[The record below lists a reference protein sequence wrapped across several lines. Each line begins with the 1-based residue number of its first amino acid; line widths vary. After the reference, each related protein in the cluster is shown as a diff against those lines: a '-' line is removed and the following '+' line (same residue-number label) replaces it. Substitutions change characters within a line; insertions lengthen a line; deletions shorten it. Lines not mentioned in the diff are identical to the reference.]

1 MRLFDRGP
9 GFVRLTA
16 SGKRIVTR
24 AGHLLSSSSDL
35 EREPDLLRWGDLRDI
50 VVGSA
55 GSHRWWAT
63 AGGRDCK
70 IAVTPDSGHSIWRR
84 LNGSSACRRTQQPD
98 PERGNPPH
106 RMRRIEADVRSQR
119 RQARLRLK
127 AFLLRQARRHPTRHR
142 GPRPTNTGSR
152 TCTSITKATL
162 SRRGECERAV
172 QSAEQRVQRLTIA
185 VTEVAQG

>member
-1 MRLFDRGP
+1 MPTIGP
-9 GFVRLTA
+9 NSVA
-16 SGKRIVTR
+16 AI
-24 AGHLLSSSSDL
+24 
-35 EREPDLLRWGDLRDI
+35 
-50 VVGSA
+50 
-55 GSHRWWAT
+55 
-63 AGGRDCK
+63 GRDRK
-70 IAVTPDSGHSIWRR
+70 FAFTPDSGHSIWRR

-106 RMRRIEADVRSQR
+106 RMRRIEANVRSQR

-162 SRRGECERAV
+162 SRCGGMRARRSDGRAASAAADDRSDRGRTRLRPRARRCG
-172 QSAEQRVQRLTIA
+172 AARLA
-185 VTEVAQG
+185 HPRQGRAPVPAARELSLPWAAKLDPAQPLTAP

>member
-1 MRLFDRGP
+1 MPTIGP
-9 GFVRLTA
+9 NSVA
-16 SGKRIVTR
+16 AI
-24 AGHLLSSSSDL
+24 
-35 EREPDLLRWGDLRDI
+35 
-50 VVGSA
+50 
-55 GSHRWWAT
+55 
-63 AGGRDCK
+63 GRDRK
-70 IAVTPDSGHSIWRR
+70 FAFTPDSGHSIWRR

-142 GPRPTNTGSR
+142 GPRLTNTGSR

-185 VTEVAQG
+185 VTEVAQRPRARRCGAARLAHPRQGRAPVPAARELSLPWAAKLDPAQLLTAP